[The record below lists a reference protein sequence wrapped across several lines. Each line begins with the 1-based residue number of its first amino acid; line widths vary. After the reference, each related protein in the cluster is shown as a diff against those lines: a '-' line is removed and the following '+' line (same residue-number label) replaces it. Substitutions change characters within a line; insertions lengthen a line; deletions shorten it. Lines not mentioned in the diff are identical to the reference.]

1 MTGREMTAHIQSM
14 SSRCRTEAR
23 WHVDGRGVLAPLSET
38 GFHSVPTMCCHDP
51 ALYSLEPHI
60 QVYRSPCRLSGSSE
74 FIMSRLLQC
83 RDLAARAP
91 DVSVVV
97 QSSHRLSSSCRW
109 SVVDCEINRIDVD
122 VEANALVQRPHTD
135 RICGQICGLC
145 QPHVEIPKPDFGRP
159 EVVAKTYT
167 SVSVRKE
174 ECSGI
179 HKQSSRIVA
188 EQLYAFLRQKIICSV
203 FP

>member
-14 SSRCRTEAR
+14 SNRCRTEAR

-38 GFHSVPTMCCHDP
+38 GFHNVPTMCCHDP
-51 ALYSLEPHI
+51 ALYSLEPQI

-74 FIMSRLLQC
+74 FIISRLLQC

-109 SVVDCEINRIDVD
+109 SLVDYEMNRIDVD
-122 VEANALVQRPHTD
+122 VEANALVQRPQTD
-135 RICGQICGLC
+135 RICEQICGLC
-145 QPHVEIPKPDFGRP
+145 QPHVDSGRW
-159 EVVAKTYT
+159 
-167 SVSVRKE
+167 VRTLCAL
-174 ECSGI
+174 CSEA
-179 HKQSSRIVA
+179 HA
-188 EQLYAFLRQKIICSV
+188 EN
-203 FP
+203 FPCQPATAREHQTTRRRGSWD